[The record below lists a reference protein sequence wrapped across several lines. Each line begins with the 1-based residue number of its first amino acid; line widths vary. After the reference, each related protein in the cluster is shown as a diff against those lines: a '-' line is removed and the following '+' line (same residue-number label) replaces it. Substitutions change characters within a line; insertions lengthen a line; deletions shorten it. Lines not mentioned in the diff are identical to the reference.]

1 MAYSIA
7 ILECHNCLVKR
18 VIEKSKF
25 NLFEHNLVPRH
36 EILTNSEIEDVQNK
50 YHIKPYQ
57 LPYIK
62 LSDPVV
68 EFIGAKPGDILKVTR
83 KSLTA
88 GSSVIYRYVVEG

>member
-1 MAYSIA
+1 VAYSIA
-7 ILECHNCLVKR
+7 ILESLNCLVKR

-25 NLFEHNLVPRH
+25 NLFEHDLVPRH

-50 YHIKPYQ
+50 YNIKPYQ

-68 EFIGAKPGDILKVTR
+68 GYIGAKSGDILKITK

-88 GSSVIYRYVVEG
+88 GSSVSYRYVVEG

>member
-1 MAYSIA
+1 VAYSIA
-7 ILECHNCLVKR
+7 ILERHYCLVKR

-25 NLFEHNLVPRH
+25 NLFEHNLVSRH
-36 EILTNSEIEDVQNK
+36 KILTDLEIEELQNK

-68 EFIGAKPGDILKVTR
+68 EFIGAKPGDILKITR

-88 GSSVIYRYVVEG
+88 GSSVSYRYVVEG

>member
-1 MAYSIA
+1 VAYSIA
-7 ILECHNCLVKR
+7 ILERLNCLVKR

-36 EILTNSEIEDVQNK
+36 EILTDSEIEELQNK
-50 YHIKPYQ
+50 YHIKLYQ

-68 EFIGAKPGDILKVTR
+68 EFIGAKPGDILRITR

-88 GSSVIYRYVVEG
+88 GSSVTYRYVVEG